1 MKGFRIK
8 DFISEYITFRQSSM
22 FSSDMNSNFDN
33 LLSEIEGKKCLVI
46 GGAGTIG
53 SNFIKQLIK
62 FNPSNLVVV
71 DINENGLTELTRDL
85 RSSPLLNV
93 PKSYYTYPFDFS
105 DNIFYE
111 MMRHHG
117 PFEIVANFAAHKHV
131 RSEKDRFSISAMI
144 KNNIIHSKKL
154 LDFLIEAPPK
164 HFFCVSTDKAAAPV
178 NIMGASKKVME
189 NLIFN
194 YSDKFKVTTARFA
207 NVAFSNGSLLDGF
220 INRFN
225 KMQPFSSPKNIFRY
239 FVSPEES
246 GQICLL
252 ACILGNTKDIFF
264 PKLDKSKLYPFYKI
278 SNSYLKFFGL
288 DPILY
293 SSEEEAKNANISELM
308 NSKKYPVF
316 YFDSVTTGEKIKE
329 EFFTENEKV
338 NFKIFD
344 SLGVIKSESVDNTN
358 FLKYIFE
365 LEKAVNIVASKEK
378 FIEILRNLLVKF
390 DHIEKGKNLDEIM

>member
-22 FSSDMNSNFDN
+22 FASDMTSNFDK
-33 LLSEIEGKKCLVI
+33 LHSEIEGKKCLVI

-85 RSSPLLNV
+85 RSSSLLNV

-154 LDFLIEAPPK
+154 LDFLSEAPPH
-164 HFFCVSTDKAAAPV
+164 HFLC
-178 NIMGASKKVME
+178 
-189 NLIFN
+189 
-194 YSDKFKVTTARFA
+194 
-207 NVAFSNGSLLDGF
+207 
-220 INRFN
+220 
-225 KMQPFSSPKNIFRY
+225 
-239 FVSPEES
+239 
-246 GQICLL
+246 
-252 ACILGNTKDIFF
+252 
-264 PKLDKSKLYPFYKI
+264 FY
-278 SNSYLKFFGL
+278 
-288 DPILY
+288 
-293 SSEEEAKNANISELM
+293 
-308 NSKKYPVF
+308 
-316 YFDSVTTGEKIKE
+316 
-329 EFFTENEKV
+329 
-338 NFKIFD
+338 
-344 SLGVIKSESVDNTN
+344 
-358 FLKYIFE
+358 
-365 LEKAVNIVASKEK
+365 
-378 FIEILRNLLVKF
+378 
-390 DHIEKGKNLDEIM
+390 

>member
-1 MKGFRIK
+1 MKRFRIK
-8 DFISEYITFRQSSM
+8 EFISSNITFRKSSM
-22 FSSDMNSNFDN
+22 FDFDMTNNFDN
-33 LLSEIEGKKCLVI
+33 LFSEIKGKKCLII

-53 SNFIKQLIK
+53 SNFIKQLLK
-62 FNPSNLVVV
+62 FNPSHVVVV

-85 RSSPLLNV
+85 RSSSSFKV

-111 MMRHHG
+111 MMKHHG

-144 KNNIIHSKKL
+144 KNNILHSKKL
-154 LDFLIEAPPK
+154 LDFLSETPPN
-164 HFFCVSTDKAAAPV
+164 HFFCVSTDKAVAPV

-225 KMQPFSSPKNIFRY
+225 KLQPFSSPKNILRY

-278 SNSYLKFFGL
+278 SNSYLKFFGF
-288 DPILY
+288 DPILHN
-293 SSEEEAKNANISELM
+293 SEEEAKQANILELM
-308 NSKKYPVF
+308 NSNKYPVF
-316 YFDSVTTGEKIKE
+316 YFDSKTTGEKMKE

-338 NFKIFD
+338 NFNIFN
-344 SLGVIKSESVDNTN
+344 SLAVIKSESEDNTN

-365 LEKAVNIVASKEK
+365 LENAVNNVASKEK
-378 FIEILRNLLVKF
+378 FIEILKKLLGNF

>member
-1 MKGFRIK
+1 
-8 DFISEYITFRQSSM
+8 
-22 FSSDMNSNFDN
+22 
-33 LLSEIEGKKCLVI
+33 
-46 GGAGTIG
+46 
-53 SNFIKQLIK
+53 
-62 FNPSNLVVV
+62 
-71 DINENGLTELTRDL
+71 
-85 RSSPLLNV
+85 
-93 PKSYYTYPFDFS
+93 
-105 DNIFYE
+105 
-111 MMRHHG
+111 
-117 PFEIVANFAAHKHV
+117 
-131 RSEKDRFSISAMI
+131 
-144 KNNIIHSKKL
+144 
-154 LDFLIEAPPK
+154 
-164 HFFCVSTDKAAAPV
+164 
-178 NIMGASKKVME
+178 MGASKKVME

-278 SNSYLKFFGL
+278 SNSYLKFFGF

-378 FIEILRNLLVKF
+378 FIEILKNLLVKF

>member
-8 DFISEYITFRQSSM
+8 DFISENITFRQSSM
-22 FSSDMNSNFDN
+22 FASDMANNFDN
-33 LLSEIEGKKCLVI
+33 LLTEIEGKKCLVI

-53 SNFIKQLIK
+53 SNFIKQLLK

-85 RSSPLLNV
+85 RSSSLFNV
-93 PKSYYTYPFDFS
+93 PKSYFTYPFDFS

-111 MMRHHG
+111 MMRNHG

-144 KNNIIHSKKL
+144 KNNILHSKKL
-154 LDFLIEAPPK
+154 LDFLIENPPN

-194 YSDKFKVTTARFA
+194 YSDRFKVTTARFA

-225 KMQPFSSPKNIFRY
+225 KIQPFSSPKNIYRY

-252 ACILGNTKDIFF
+252 ACVMGNSKDIFF
-264 PKLDKSKLYPFYKI
+264 PKLDKSNLYPFYKI
-278 SNSYLKFFGL
+278 SNSYLKFFGF

-293 SSEEEAKNANISELM
+293 NSEEEAKQANISELM
-308 NSKKYPVF
+308 NSNNYPVF
-316 YFDSVTTGEKIKE
+316 YFDSKTTGEKMEE
-329 EFFTENEKV
+329 EFFTEKENV
-338 NFKIFD
+338 NFNIFD
-344 SLGVIKSESVDNTN
+344 SLGVIKSEPVDNIN
-358 FLKYIFE
+358 FLKYMFE
-365 LEKAVNIVASKEK
+365 LENAVNNVASKET
-378 FIEILRNLLVKF
+378 FIKILKNLLGKF
-390 DHIEKGKNLDEIM
+390 EHIEKGKNLDESM